1 MTTSSILGKWV
12 GIIQATRGL
21 FWATRSG
28 SSHYTGI
35 APSWNLMHTFQYI
48 CRQAQSVYRWLIQ
61 NTTCKMELLKVRN
74 FLQVFFVFLEASVF
88 LCLTARYSIP
98 EESSTYSRPYLP
110 RLIRGVVLYVF
121 SWLKILDTSFHFFWS
136 MHRLSMLL
144 FSLQTSETE
153 ISLLFVIRQGSCC
166 GTDNGVGASPTIFQP
181 MYSFIHFICMVRSEF
196 WNVACITAGLFSRRF
211 LDHQEWPILLQPPW
225 CRE

>member
-1 MTTSSILGKWV
+1 
-12 GIIQATRGL
+12 
-21 FWATRSG
+21 
-28 SSHYTGI
+28 
-35 APSWNLMHTFQYI
+35 MHTFQYI

-121 SWLKILDTSFHFFWS
+121 SWLEILDTSFHFF
-136 MHRLSMLL
+136 
-144 FSLQTSETE
+144 
-153 ISLLFVIRQGSCC
+153 
-166 GTDNGVGASPTIFQP
+166 
-181 MYSFIHFICMVRSEF
+181 
-196 WNVACITAGLFSRRF
+196 
-211 LDHQEWPILLQPPW
+211 
-225 CRE
+225 